1 MTFLV
6 PKGLPHNIEC
16 SSTIKVLIVLKKS
29 NTLKVQSLNGERLK
43 KLKSGSILLT
53 YNDIKQAFFF

>member
-6 PKGLPHNIEC
+6 PKGLPHNVEC

-43 KLKSGSILLT
+43 
-53 YNDIKQAFFF
+53 N